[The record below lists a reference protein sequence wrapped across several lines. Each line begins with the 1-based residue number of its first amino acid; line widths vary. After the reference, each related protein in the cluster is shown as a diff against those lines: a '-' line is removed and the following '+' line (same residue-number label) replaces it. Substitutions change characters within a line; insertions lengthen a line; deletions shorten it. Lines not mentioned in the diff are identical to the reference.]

1 MPNLNKILS
10 LFNPIFLLTLA
21 LSLSFL
27 ANYSLFSYDTWWQIA
42 QGQEIVKNG
51 NYQIESFSYTAAGEP
66 IYLHAWLSAVIFY
79 WLTKIGGLAL
89 LQIFGCGL
97 IAICLLL
104 NFANCR
110 LLGASALSAFLFSI
124 LFIFCTESLLILRPQ
139 LFSFVLTALVFNLY
153 LKYKINHKK
162 TLWILP
168 IIFVLW
174 SNLHG
179 GFLFGLLL
187 LLGFS
192 CVEFLEKKYPAF
204 RSNLGYNNPSNLL
217 IMAVICGLAA
227 AIHPEGF
234 KQYSNT
240 LAHDPF
246 ALSINQHIN
255 EWLAPD
261 PNRVRVFYLSLILAI
276 FIAAFK
282 SKKIGFLQTSCLL
295 GTSYLAI
302 SSWRHISLYA
312 QFALPVLA
320 SWSSQIPAFSNFK
333 ILGRFDY
340 SLSKFENLRRDFICT
355 ILFFFAL
362 CIYSKNNPQ
371 DLISNKQMQAKFPV
385 HAVDWI
391 KKNKPT
397 GNMYNAYEWGGFLIY
412 SLAPDYKVYID
423 SRLRPYHNIYPEEYF
438 KIANLGTDFEET
450 MLNRKIDW
458 VIIKPSIPLRYYLDY
473 NPTWKLSYSDEQARV
488 YTKTN

>member
-10 LFNPIFLLTLA
+10 LFNPILLLTLA
-21 LSLSFL
+21 LSFSFL

-42 QGQEIVKNG
+42 QGQEILNNG
-51 NYQIESFSYTAAGEP
+51 NYQFENFSYTAAGEP

-79 WLTKIGGLAL
+79 YLSKIGGLAL
-89 LQIFGCGL
+89 LQIFGSILVAFC
-97 IAICLLL
+97 ILL

-110 LLGASALSAFLFSI
+110 LLGASVLSAFLFSI
-124 LFIFCTESLLILRPQ
+124 LFIFCCESLLILRPQ

-153 LKYKINHKK
+153 LKYKIKAKK
-162 TLWILP
+162 NLWILP
-168 IIFVLW
+168 LIFVLW

-192 CVEFLEKKYPAF
+192 FVEFIEKKYPSF
-204 RSNLGYNNPSNLL
+204 RSSLGYNNPAPLL
-217 IMAVICGLAA
+217 IIAIICALAA

-282 SKKIGFLQTSCLL
+282 SKKVGFLQAGCLL
-295 GTSYLAI
+295 GTSYLAL
-302 SSWRHISLYA
+302 SSWRHISLYG

-320 SWSSQIPAFSNFK
+320 SWSSQISSFSNFK
-333 ILGRFDY
+333 ILARFNY
-340 SLSKFENLRRDFICT
+340 SLSNVENLKRDFLST
-355 ILFFFAL
+355 IFVFMVFGF
-362 CIYSKNNPQ
+362 YSYNHPQ
-371 DLISNKQMQAKFPV
+371 DLLANKIMQEKFPV
-385 HAVDWI
+385 QAVDWI
-391 KKNKPT
+391 KKNNPS

-412 SLAPDYKVYID
+412 SLAPNYKVYID

-438 KIANLGTDFEET
+438 KIANLGADFEKIMTE
-450 MLNRKIDW
+450 RKINW

-473 NPTWKLSYSDEQARV
+473 NSAWRLSYSDQQARI
-488 YTKTN
+488 YTKN